1 MKSYEVKGA
10 LFRKQSEL
18 YKGYF
23 SRAQME
29 AELKKWL
36 YNVPIE
42 KHKPWEIKN
51 LYESKADEL
60 WADKYLTET
69 ERNKKL
75 KEYMD
80 AVEKDE
86 DEYQDRFR
94 AEFWK
99 AVRR

>member
-10 LFRKQSEL
+10 FFRKQSEL
-18 YKGYF
+18 YKSYL

-42 KHKPWEIKN
+42 KHKLWEIKKM
-51 LYESKADEL
+51 YESKADEL

-69 ERNKKL
+69 ERTKKL
-75 KEYMD
+75 KGWMD
-80 AVEKDE
+80 AVVKGE
-86 DEYQDRFR
+86 DEYQNRFR

-99 AVRR
+99 PVRR

>member
-10 LFRKQSEL
+10 FFRKQSEL
-18 YKGYF
+18 YKSYL

-51 LYESKADEL
+51 MYESKADEL
-60 WADKYLTET
+60 WADKYLTEA

-75 KEYMD
+75 KKSMD
-80 AVEKDE
+80 AVDKGE
-86 DEYQDRFR
+86 DKY
-94 AEFWK
+94 
-99 AVRR
+99 